1 LLFVYCNG
9 FRFCGNFPPV
19 SSVSARALSTSEAQA
34 PGKKLSIVSVRARL
48 ESGQFEFVRAKME
61 PAISVDLSRIRAAHE
76 RIRACIKRTPVLTSS
91 RLDAASG
98 ASLFFKCEN
107 FQKIGAFKA
116 RGATNAVFALDDAIA
131 RAGVATHSSGN
142 HGAAVARAAK
152 LRGISAHI
160 VMPSNSAKVK
170 VHAVES
176 YGAHIIFCEPTEEA
190 REVACAKVI
199 KKTGATL
206 IHSFESEDVMAGQ
219 GTAVVELLE
228 DVAGLDLVMCPVGG
242 GGLLSGT
249 AVASKSMRPKIKV
262 IAVEPQNAD
271 DAAQSFRAG
280 RRMVTKKKFTIA
292 DGLRTNVG
300 EPNFA
305 IIQRYVDDIVTVS
318 EDAIISAMRTIW
330 ETMKI
335 IIEPSAAV
343 PYGAIGECKIDV
355 AGKRVG
361 IILTG
366 GNVDLDA
373 VPWMQGTTGI
383 AA

>member
-1 LLFVYCNG
+1 MRLDL
-9 FRFCGNFPPV
+9 
-19 SSVSARALSTSEAQA
+19 EA
-34 PGKKLSIVSVRARL
+34 IH
-48 ESGQFEFVRAKME
+48 
-61 PAISVDLSRIRAAHE
+61 AAHE
-76 RIRACIKRTPVLTSS
+76 RIRPYIHRTPVLTSS

-116 RGATNAVFALDDAIA
+116 RGATNAVFSLDDAIA
-131 RAGVATHSSGN
+131 KHGVATHSSGN

-152 LRGISAHI
+152 LRGIPAHI
-160 VMPSNSAKVK
+160 VIPSNSAKVK
-170 VHAVES
+170 VRTVES
-176 YGAHIIFCEPTEEA
+176 YDAHVVFCEPIEES
-190 REVACAKVI
+190 RETTCAEVI

-206 IHSFESEDVMAGQ
+206 IHSFENEHVIAGQ
-219 GTAVVELLE
+219 GTAAVELLE
-228 DVAGLDLVMCPVGG
+228 DFPNLDLVMCPVGG

-249 AVASKSMRPKIKV
+249 ALAAKTIRPEIKV
-262 IAVEPQNAD
+262 IAVEPANAD
-271 DAAQSFRAG
+271 DASQSFRVG
-280 RRMVTKKKFTIA
+280 RRIVTEKKFTIA
-292 DGLRTNVG
+292 DGLRTNIG

-318 EDAIISAMRTIW
+318 EEAIVLAMRTIW

-343 PYGAIGECKIDV
+343 PYAAVQEGKIDV
-355 AGKRVG
+355 ADNRVG

-373 VPWMQGTTGI
+373 LPWMTMR
-383 AA
+383 

>member
-1 LLFVYCNG
+1 MVKVGMTL
-9 FRFCGNFPPV
+9 
-19 SSVSARALSTSEAQA
+19 
-34 PGKKLSIVSVRARL
+34 
-48 ESGQFEFVRAKME
+48 
-61 PAISVDLSRIRAAHE
+61 DLPTIRSAHE
-76 RIRACIKRTPVLTSS
+76 RIRPHIHRTLVLTSS
-91 RLDAASG
+91 RLDEASG

-116 RGATNAVFALDDAIA
+116 RGATNAVFSLDDVTA
-131 RAGVATHSSGN
+131 RRGVATHSSGN

-152 LRGISAHI
+152 LRGIPAHI

-170 VHAVES
+170 IRAVES
-176 YGAHIIFCEPTEEA
+176 YGARVVFCEPTEEA
-190 REVACAKVI
+190 RETVCAEVI
-199 KKTGATL
+199 AKTGATL
-206 IHSFESEDVMAGQ
+206 IHSFESPDVMAGQ

-228 DVAGLDLVMCPVGG
+228 DVSDLDLVMCPIGG

-249 AVASKSMRPKIKV
+249 AVGAKSMRPNIRV
-262 IAVEPQNAD
+262 IAAEPENAD

-280 RRMVTKKKFTIA
+280 RVIRTEKKFTIA

-305 IIQRYVDDIVTVS
+305 IIKRYVDDIVTVS
-318 EDAIISAMRTIW
+318 EKAIVSAMRTIW

-335 IIEPSAAV
+335 IVEPSAAV
-343 PYGAIGECKIDV
+343 PYAAIMEGRIDV
-355 AGKRVG
+355 GGQRVG

-373 VPWMQGTTGI
+373 LPWNL
-383 AA
+383 